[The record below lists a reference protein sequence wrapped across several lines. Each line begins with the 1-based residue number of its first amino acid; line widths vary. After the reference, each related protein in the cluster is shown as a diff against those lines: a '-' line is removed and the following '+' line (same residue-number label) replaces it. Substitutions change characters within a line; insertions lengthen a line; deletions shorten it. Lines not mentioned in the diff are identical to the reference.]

1 MRLNAQ
7 YQQYHEMLFY
17 IREEFGKREFFISTK
32 GQRRKVITQ
41 YWRGW
46 RRRVKSQE
54 STVITT
60 ARIAFNDEIP
70 SDYDSPF
77 IPWGSG
83 LLILGVMKMWCEMS
97 MRSSILKGLREQSA
111 MVRMHWSV
119 QINWKKS
126 WQELIRSTKKV
137 KQWSMRTWNHQG
149 ILQICYISREQ
160 FCPDSELKSNIL
172 AIVSNQQ
179 VDQ

>member
-1 MRLNAQ
+1 MRLNAR

-41 YWRGW
+41 YWCGW

-97 MRSSILKGLREQSA
+97 MRSSILKRLREQSA
-111 MVRMHWSV
+111 MVRIHWSM

-126 WQELIRSTKKV
+126 WQGWYRVRRK
-137 KQWSMRTWNHQG
+137 WSDDRWEHET
-149 ILQICYISREQ
+149 IKAFCRFAIFRENNSVQ
-160 FCPDSELKSNIL
+160 TQS
-172 AIVSNQQ
+172 
-179 VDQ
+179 